1 MNAHLQKLIVLLR
14 WGLALGLGGWLW
26 QQGHPIRAMMLAA
39 AVLWG
44 HVLILAL
51 EFLML
56 PVINRLVPA
65 PAAGLRQ
72 HLRAWWIESRACSRV
87 FGWQQP
93 FASRREPDHCPADAA
108 GRRGVLLVHGFFC
121 NRGLWNDWLA
131 RLRSAD
137 VPVIALTLEPAF
149 GSIDRYAAAL
159 EAAVQELERHTGC
172 APVLV
177 GHSMGGLAIRAWWR
191 AHGHDTRV
199 HRVLTL
205 GTPHAG
211 TFMARFSAAR
221 NAGEMRLDSPWI
233 QELASQ
239 ESAAMRAQMR
249 CYYSHTDNIVCP
261 ASSAALDGAQHIH
274 LPATGHIGLLY
285 EAQVFDDLMQCLR
298 SPTSAP
304 RPAA

>member
-1 MNAHLQKLIVLLR
+1 MNSHLQKLIVLAR
-14 WGLALGLGGWLW
+14 WSLALGLGGWIW
-26 QQGHPIRAMMLAA
+26 RQGHGFWALVAA
-39 AVLWG
+39 VTVLWG

-56 PVINRLVPA
+56 PAINRRDPT

-93 FASRREPDHCPADAA
+93 FASRRLPDHWPADAA

-131 RLRSAD
+131 RLRDED
-137 VPVIALTLEPAF
+137 VPVVALTLEPAF

-159 EAAVQELERHTGC
+159 EAAISELERRTGC

-191 AHGHDTRV
+191 EHGHDTRV

-211 TFMARFSAAR
+211 TFMARFSAAP
-221 NAGEMRLDSPWI
+221 NAAQMRLGSPWL
-233 QELASQ
+233 QALAAQ
-239 ESAAMRAQMR
+239 ESPAMRALMR

-261 ASSAALDGAQHIH
+261 ASSAALAGAQPIH

-298 SPTSAP
+298 SP
-304 RPAA
+304 AAAKEGR

>member
-1 MNAHLQKLIVLLR
+1 MNAHLQKLIVLFR
-14 WGLALGLGGWLW
+14 WLLALGLGAWLW
-26 QQGHPIRAMMLAA
+26 SGGHPLEALMLAA

-56 PVINRLVPA
+56 PAINRGDTA
-65 PAAGLRQ
+65 PAAGLSQ
-72 HLRAWWIESRACSRV
+72 YLRAWWIESRACSRV

-93 FASRREPDHCPADAA
+93 FASGREPDHWPVSAA
-108 GRRGVLLVHGFFC
+108 GRHGVLLVHGFFC

-149 GSIDRYAAAL
+149 GSIDRYADAI
-159 EAAVQELERHTGC
+159 EAAVAELERRTGC

-191 AHGHDTRV
+191 AHGHEARV
-199 HRVLTL
+199 QQVLTL

-211 TFMARFSAAR
+211 TFMARFSAAT
-221 NAGEMRLDSPWI
+221 NATQMRLRSPWLND
-233 QELASQ
+233 LAST
-239 ESAAMRAQMR
+239 ESPAMRARMR

-261 ASSAALDGAQHIH
+261 ASSAALAGARHIH

-285 EAQVFDDLMQCLR
+285 ETQVFDDLMQCLR
-298 SPTSAP
+298 SSTTS
-304 RPAA
+304 

>member
-26 QQGHPIRAMMLAA
+26 LRGHPIGAMIFAA
-39 AVLWG
+39 TVLWG

-56 PVINRLVPA
+56 PAINRGDSA

-93 FASRREPDHCPADAA
+93 FASRREPDHWPANAT

-121 NRGLWNDWLA
+121 NRGLWNDWLV
-131 RLRSAD
+131 RLRQAD
-137 VPVIALTLEPAF
+137 VPVMALTLEPAF
-149 GSIDRYAAAL
+149 GSIDRYVADL
-159 EAAVQELERHTGC
+159 ETAVRELERRTGC

-191 AHGHDTRV
+191 AHGQDTRV
-199 HRVLTL
+199 HQMLTL

-211 TFMARFSAAR
+211 TFMARFSVAR
-221 NAGEMRLDSPWI
+221 NAGQMRLGSVWLRN
-233 QELASQ
+233 LAAQ
-239 ESAAMRAQMR
+239 ESAAMRARMR

-261 ASSAALDGAQHIH
+261 ASSATLAGAQQIH

-298 SPTSAP
+298 
-304 RPAA
+304 RPVGL